1 MSVNRKVLLIEK
13 EKLQKD
19 FGAISELLKSC
30 EAQLQSL
37 RNNLNA
43 VHGAIQQT
51 DKLLTMVEEG
61 KEDDKVVQKSQ

>member
-19 FGAISELLKSC
+19 FGAFSEQLKSC

-51 DKLLTMVEEG
+51 DKLLTMVEEE

>member
-19 FGAISELLKSC
+19 FGAISEQLKSC

>member
-19 FGAISELLKSC
+19 FGAISEQLKSC

-51 DKLLTMVEEG
+51 DKLLTMVEEE
-61 KEDDKVVQKSQ
+61 KEDDKGVQKSQ

>member
-19 FGAISELLKSC
+19 FGAINEQLKSC

-51 DKLLTMVEEG
+51 DKLLTMVEEE